1 MAMWQDKHYYPGHVT
16 GSHPDGARYMVTFE
30 DGDVLHVAESDMF
43 VCELLGVEQ
52 TVFADTVD
60 GWFKRAT
67 IIGHYCNHDDGD
79 HDNEHGYIVRFTE
92 DGTTM
97 RYVR

>member
-16 GSHPDGARYMVTFE
+16 GSHLDSSRYMVTFE
-30 DGDVLHVAESDMF
+30 DGDVLRVAESDMF

-52 TVFADTVD
+52 TVFADTAD

-92 DGTTM
+92 NGTTM